1 MSSFVVDKK
10 EFVKAAGLMHG
21 FEESKRDKH
30 IYFLNVVY
38 DKFIECWRNNI
49 ESVCEQYGDDESIYQ
64 DDEDYKE
71 VFEKYSK
78 LGAKIFM
85 GLNAPIGRRQFAFSM
100 MQFFSSVLYQVENDD
115 LNDKCASFF
124 FTCTKK
130 LFECEIHASVDGWWG
145 ECEI

>member
-1 MSSFVVDKK
+1 MSSFVVEKK

-30 IYFLNVVY
+30 IYFLNIVRE
-38 DKFIECWRNNI
+38 KFLECWRNNI
-49 ESVCEQYGDDESIYQ
+49 ESVCEQYDEDKSIYA
-64 DDEDYKE
+64 DNDNYDE
-71 VFEKYSK
+71 VFEKYRK

-85 GLNAPIGRRQFAFSM
+85 GIKAPMKRREFAFSM

-115 LNDKCASFF
+115 LHAKCAAFF

-130 LFECEIHASVDGWWG
+130 LFEVEISKVEGWWG
-145 ECEI
+145 DIEI

>member
-30 IYFLNVVY
+30 LYFLNVVY

-49 ESVCEQYGDDESIYQ
+49 ESVCEQYDDDESIY
-64 DDEDYKE
+64 EDNNNYDE
-71 VFEKYSK
+71 VFEKYRK
-78 LGAKIFM
+78 VGAKIFM
-85 GLNAPIGRRQFAFSM
+85 GIDSPMTRREFAFSM
-100 MQFFSSVLYQVENDD
+100 MSFFNSVLYQVENDD
-115 LNDKCASFF
+115 LHDKCAAFF

-130 LFECEIHASVDGWWG
+130 LLEVEIRKVEGWWSDI
-145 ECEI
+145 EI